1 MSREVSFD
9 GANTEVFGNSVFN
22 TEDTPLTL
30 EDLGEEER
38 HVGGFQ
44 GLRQNGFQRPERIL
58 NKRPYNLPDGTSL
71 KFPYKSL
78 ANIVLGA
85 NKDVKFH
92 RSLTSRAN
100 AEKYAANRRLRL
112 GPDADFNDDGVNDVV
127 LFDRYNNPVVING
140 FALANSE
147 YPYKKTFY
155 ETYPKKSQQMAA
167 GGYGNWVKGWIPSNK
182 ERIEALAAQGFK
194 KKSIS
199 NREPS
204 IRQNLSKAIKDNIEQ
219 LLRGAGLPDDIQSL
233 IKSILPWF
241 QIFSILYDDIVLRRL
256 IDILPDVRRVSN
268 NLDEFKKLLKR
279 KEVKKVVDR
288 YMKSDEFEPIT
299 SEILSVKTLTGIV
312 DDIIGT
318 GGVNEFVVMLQEDF
332 ADKGIPPNSIQKQLW
347 KEEFVER
354 ANDIKQQITY
364 DLEQKFKDEA

>member
-1 MSREVSFD
+1 MSREVSFE
-9 GANTEVFGNSVFN
+9 GANTEIFGNSVFD

-112 GPDADFNDDGVNDVV
+112 GPDADFNADGVNDVV

-167 GGYGNWVKGWIPSNK
+167 GGYGKWVRN
-182 ERIEALAAQGFK
+182 
-194 KKSIS
+194 
-199 NREPS
+199 
-204 IRQNLSKAIKDNIEQ
+204 
-219 LLRGAGLPDDIQSL
+219 
-233 IKSILPWF
+233 
-241 QIFSILYDDIVLRRL
+241 
-256 IDILPDVRRVSN
+256 
-268 NLDEFKKLLKR
+268 
-279 KEVKKVVDR
+279 
-288 YMKSDEFEPIT
+288 
-299 SEILSVKTLTGIV
+299 
-312 DDIIGT
+312 
-318 GGVNEFVVMLQEDF
+318 
-332 ADKGIPPNSIQKQLW
+332 
-347 KEEFVER
+347 
-354 ANDIKQQITY
+354 
-364 DLEQKFKDEA
+364 